1 MKIEEKEQEQVKGQS
16 KSQTHHGHAIK
27 RLRRD
32 RGLSQKD
39 LASLIGMSAQTLSS
53 YEARDVIKDDIL
65 ERVAK
70 GLNVSVDLI
79 KELEE
84 DKTLAFYI
92 ENNTVTNEN
101 SSNFM
106 GNNTVGTIE
115 NPKEDKSLEIAFNKL
130 EKAYQNSQKQYEST
144 IEAYKEMVEILK
156 KENQELKERKQ

>member
-1 MKIEEKEQEQVKGQS
+1 MKIEEKEQV
-16 KSQTHHGHAIK
+16 KSQSHSQNHQGHAIK

-32 RGLSQKD
+32 KGLSQKE
-39 LASLIGMSAQTLSS
+39 LASVIGMSAQTLSS
-53 YEARDVIKDDIL
+53 YEAQDIIKDDIL

-70 GLNVSVDLI
+70 GLNVSIDLI

-115 NPKEDKSLEIAFNKL
+115 NPKEDKSWEIAFNKL